1 MTGWRPSMAVTKEQV
16 SHLAW
21 LSRINLSE
29 EEVEHH
35 TGQIEEIIK
44 YLDKLDSIAL
54 SEAETIS
61 TRKDISELRGDDP
74 QEFAADMFPSAQRK
88 DGYVKGPRMT

>member
-1 MTGWRPSMAVTKEQV
+1 MAVTRDLV

-21 LSRINLSE
+21 LSRINLTE
-29 EEVEHH
+29 EEIERN

-54 SEAETIS
+54 GEAETIS
-61 TRKDISELRGDDP
+61 TKKDISELREDNP
-74 QEFAADMFPSAQRK
+74 HEFAADTFPTAQRK